1 SVSALPDTSE
11 CADTYTSLSSLN
23 LAETSIIDIS
33 ALLVA
38 ADSTNV
44 SLTELIM
51 NGVSLYDDVAETTS
65 LFDPSILVS
74 FSSISSLGLASLGLV
89 DSDLLSIVHLALD
102 ELNVAHNSL
111 VDISPLYHLNG
122 DLATLDISYNS
133 ICLDGVDYD
142 DDSALYD
149 FFPKAATA
157 GRFRPPSIT
166 SSSQDTSSCG
176 FCSSSETAGDGA
188 GDSVIHCSDTSSA
201 ASLSSNTICRK
212 VWDWT
217 ESVEEDDGSGGVTTT
232 TIYHEQWSVECNLY
246 SYKVDNGDETSSS
259 CVSYLDESD
268 NYTPP
273 ASFPTC
279 VESSMDNAN
288 VECYSI
294 DGTETSCIEGWYGD
308 ESSCEYE
315 CAIIVTADDVSSM
328 CSEVYGYGTCDTS
341 THVCSCSEG
350 YEGDICEYLAYD
362 SLEDFICANRNVSS
376 IVEVSEGASIECVGN
391 ELTPVEV
398 LDIIGL
404 DLSSSGLS
412 DISGLRFGTNL
423 VSLDLSGLP
432 LDASNPASYLLTELS
447 DLPNLQYL
455 DVSGANIDVTNAI
468 SNMPTSL
475 RSLYMNSLNLG
486 ADTDFSMFTD
496 LSILSVTNNTSF
508 NISSI
513 TYLPVSLT
521 HLNISGCS
529 SFSDLGVLLVDD
541 YDENLTTLIVDD
553 VSLTNKQTLGSFS
566 SLSTL
571 SVSNTGLTDDDLF
584 HIVSISSLQTLDLSN
599 NSLTDISLLFQL
611 SELTSLDVSQN
622 KLCGVTDE
630 IFKPFFT
637 LSDSITITTGNEST
651 STAIDQDDAYCGY
664 CSDSTP
670 SVDPSSNVV
679 CKEVWS
685 GEYHTDCAIFSYR
698 DYSNS
703 GSGSGSEEPLTCVN
717 FGSEVDT
724 SSLTCLSGIE
734 SNPNTQCIGVYNES
748 DASVSI
754 ESGCVEGWYGDEC
767 LDECPLQGT
776 EECGGSG
783 YGTCDSSTHTCD
795 CNLGYE
801 GDACEFLNY
810 D

>member
-1 SVSALPDTSE
+1 
-11 CADTYTSLSSLN
+11 
-23 LAETSIIDIS
+23 
-33 ALLVA
+33 
-38 ADSTNV
+38 
-44 SLTELIM
+44 M
-51 NGVSLYDDVAETTS
+51 
-65 LFDPSILVS
+65 
-74 FSSISSLGLASLGLV
+74 GLV

-122 DLATLDISYNS
+122 DLATLDVSYNS
-133 ICLDGVDYD
+133 ICLDGDDYD
-142 DDSALYD
+142 DGSALYD
-149 FFPKAATA
+149 FFPGADASSS
-157 GRFRPPSIT
+157 PPSIT

-188 GDSVIHCSDTSSA
+188 GDPVIHCSNTSSA

-217 ESVEEDDGSGGVTTT
+217 ESVEEADDSSGGVTTT
-232 TIYHEQWSVECNLY
+232 TNTTSAHEQWSVECNLY
-246 SYKVDNGDETSSS
+246 SYKVDNGDESSSS

-273 ASFPTC
+273 DIFPSC
-279 VESSMDNAN
+279 VKSSAFNTN
-288 VECYSI
+288 SECCSI

-328 CSEVYGYGTCDTS
+328 CSEVYGYGTCDIS

-362 SLEDFICANRNVSS
+362 SLEEFICANSDDSS

-391 ELTPVEV
+391 ELTLVEV

-412 DISGLRFGTNL
+412 DISGLRYVTNL

-432 LDASNPASYLLTELS
+432 LDESKPASYLLMELS
-447 DLPNLQYL
+447 NLSKLQSL
-455 DVSGANIDVTNAI
+455 NVSGANIDGTI
-468 SNMPTSL
+468 SVSYIPKSAMRTLKMDSL
-475 RSLYMNSLNLG
+475 DVSVSI
-486 ADTDFSMFTD
+486 DTDFSQFSH
-496 LSILSVTNNTSF
+496 LSTLSLRDNTSF
-508 NISSI
+508 TLSSS
-513 TYLPVSLT
+513 TSCYFSSFCLPSSL
-521 HLNISGCS
+521 LSLDISGCS
-529 SFSDLGVLLVDD
+529 SFTDLSSLIPLSSSLISLSASNIG
-541 YDENLTTLIVDD
+541 LTDSSLFD
-553 VSLTNKQTLGSFS
+553 VS
-566 SLSTL
+566 SLS
-571 SVSNTGLTDDDLF
+571 
-584 HIVSISSLQTLDLSN
+584 SLQSLDLSN
-599 NSLTDISLLFQL
+599 NSLTDISLLFQF

-622 KLCGVTDE
+622 KLCRVTDE
-630 IFKPFFT
+630 IFTPFFT

-703 GSGSGSEEPLTCVN
+703 GSGSGSGSEEPLTCVN

-724 SSLTCLSGIE
+724 SS
-734 SNPNTQCIGVYNES
+734 
-748 DASVSI
+748 
-754 ESGCVEGWYGDEC
+754 
-767 LDECPLQGT
+767 
-776 EECGGSG
+776 
-783 YGTCDSSTHTCD
+783 
-795 CNLGYE
+795 
-801 GDACEFLNY
+801 
-810 D
+810 